1 LELKNS
7 SPFVFLS
14 KALLPSHFTAH
25 ENDALRVRAH
35 GLYKQTSICQ
45 SETIPSPVIG
55 NNECESKKKGE
66 EGERCASEA
75 LTKAYFDLCLL
86 ICGEE
91 CFRDPSS
98 SRRIIEGNDF
108 PELFRLRVSQSV
120 NSPPFKNWSE
130 FHCLLTSGAIGR
142 RVRIRIRRRFKMW
155 AASEEDAEREPYSKR
170 AITSCPNVKEE
181 QVHNVPDLLLRQLPC
196 SLLEI
201 DYPGSERYS
210 GPFLS
215 IGEGD
220 GVATPGCRVRCVTS
234 LTPTQ
239 Q

>member
-1 LELKNS
+1 
-7 SPFVFLS
+7 
-14 KALLPSHFTAH
+14 
-25 ENDALRVRAH
+25 
-35 GLYKQTSICQ
+35 
-45 SETIPSPVIG
+45 
-55 NNECESKKKGE
+55 
-66 EGERCASEA
+66 
-75 LTKAYFDLCLL
+75 
-86 ICGEE
+86 
-91 CFRDPSS
+91 
-98 SRRIIEGNDF
+98 
-108 PELFRLRVSQSV
+108 
-120 NSPPFKNWSE
+120 
-130 FHCLLTSGAIGR
+130 
-142 RVRIRIRRRFKMW
+142 MW

-215 IGEGD
+215 IGEGE